1 MTISRKMSTY
11 HVKQVLKYQE
21 AAKLFFEKRK
31 FSYVRR
37 RGSRKS
43 FYFEISIYDK
53 TYLVRISDH
62 ENLSVLSDKVAPHFN
77 VINGKTFGDM
87 KKYFKKTYGY
97 GDNVYEQQ
105 ETITD

>member
-31 FSYVRR
+31 FTYVRR

-43 FYFEISIYDK
+43 FYFEVSINDK

-62 ENLSVLSDKVAPHFN
+62 ENFIVSSEKVAPHFN
-77 VINGKTFGDM
+77 VVNGKTFCDM
-87 KKYFKKTYGY
+87 KKYFKKIYGY

-105 ETITD
+105 ETKFD

>member
-1 MTISRKMSTY
+1 MSTY
-11 HVKQVLKYQE
+11 NINQVLKYQL

-37 RGSRKS
+37 RGSSKS
-43 FYFEISIYDK
+43 FYFEISVLNK

-62 ENLSVLSDKVAPHFN
+62 ENLSVLSDKIVPHFN
-77 VINGKTFGDM
+77 VVNGKTFSDM

-105 ETITD
+105 ETINV